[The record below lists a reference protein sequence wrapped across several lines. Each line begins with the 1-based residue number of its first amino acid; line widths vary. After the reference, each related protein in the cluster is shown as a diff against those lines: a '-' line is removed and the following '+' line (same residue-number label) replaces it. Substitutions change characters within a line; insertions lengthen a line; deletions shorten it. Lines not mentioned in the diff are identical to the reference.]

1 MKSNVQYNGLKD
13 YYKKECK
20 VKLKWVNIILI
31 STIIILYI
39 VNIKLKDNSFNT
51 IKDLKESTI
60 SKEIKQENIVQ
71 ENIEKESYDS
81 VKVDLEFSNI
91 YLDDNKK
98 EFIVKIFNG
107 AIENYNKYGIVPS
120 ITIAQ
125 AILESGWGSSE
136 LAVNHN
142 NIFGIKADSRWSG
155 AIATISTSENYNDS
169 TIANF
174 RKYDSIDES
183 LDDHGKFLSENPR
196 YSEYG
201 LFEKKNYKNQ
211 AQALE
216 DAGYSTAKDKNGQL
230 IYAEKLIGIIEK
242 YNLMQYD

>member
-13 YYKKECK
+13 YYKKDCK
-20 VKLKWVNIILI
+20 VNLKWVNIILI

-39 VNIKLKDNSFNT
+39 VNIKLKYNSFNT
-51 IKDLKESTI
+51 IKGLKESAI

>member
-1 MKSNVQYNGLKD
+1 MRSTVQYNGLKD
-13 YYKKECK
+13 YYKKDCK
-20 VKLKWVNIILI
+20 VNLKWVNIILI

-51 IKDLKESTI
+51 IKGLKESAI

-98 EFIVKIFNG
+98 EFILKIFNG

-174 RKYDSIDES
+174 RKYDSVDES

>member
-1 MKSNVQYNGLKD
+1 MKSNVQYNGVKD
-13 YYKKECK
+13 YYKKDCK
-20 VKLKWVNIILI
+20 VKIKWINIILI
-31 STIIILYI
+31 FTIIILYI
-39 VNIKLKDNSFNT
+39 VNIKLKYNSFNT
-51 IKDLKESTI
+51 IKGLKESAI

-98 EFIVKIFNG
+98 EFILKIFNG

>member
-31 STIIILYI
+31 STIIILNI

-71 ENIEKESYDS
+71 ENIEKENYDS

-98 EFIVKIFNG
+98 EFILK
-107 AIENYNKYGIVPS
+107 
-120 ITIAQ
+120 
-125 AILESGWGSSE
+125 
-136 LAVNHN
+136 
-142 NIFGIKADSRWSG
+142 NIRKA
-155 AIATISTSENYNDS
+155 
-169 TIANF
+169 
-174 RKYDSIDES
+174 
-183 LDDHGKFLSENPR
+183 L
-196 YSEYG
+196 
-201 LFEKKNYKNQ
+201 
-211 AQALE
+211 
-216 DAGYSTAKDKNGQL
+216 
-230 IYAEKLIGIIEK
+230 
-242 YNLMQYD
+242 

>member
-13 YYKKECK
+13 YYKKDCK
-20 VKLKWVNIILI
+20 VNLKWVNIILI

-39 VNIKLKDNSFNT
+39 VNIKLKDNSLNT
-51 IKDLKESTI
+51 ITDLKESAI
-60 SKEIKQENIVQ
+60 SKEINQENIVQ

-98 EFIVKIFNG
+98 EFILKIFNG

-174 RKYDSIDES
+174 RKYDSVDES

>member
-13 YYKKECK
+13 YYKKDCK
-20 VKLKWVNIILI
+20 VNLKWVNIILI

-98 EFIVKIFNG
+98 EFILKIFNG

>member
-1 MKSNVQYNGLKD
+1 MKSNVQYNGVKD
-13 YYKKECK
+13 YYKKDCK
-20 VKLKWVNIILI
+20 VKIKWVNIILI

-98 EFIVKIFNG
+98 EFILKIFNG